1 MDLTVADMMVG
12 ERLFLGT
19 YGVGESSQPIAWLKA
34 TRNSDF
40 LAEHVLDYIY
50 FDGREAHH
58 DDYYLRNYGNSNYN
72 QSNIFQFLNS
82 EDDDW
87 FEPAHQYDEAPG
99 TANHSR
105 TAAGMY
111 RNHPGFLSGFE
122 GYEIESL
129 KSKVHLPIVA
139 DIVGG
144 RRFELFNRKG
154 IRAHG
159 TQDMV
164 IYRNGHDFTETS
176 WIDYWTQSSYNQYAA
191 HIIGRDGYSKNKTA
205 TQSCG
210 LRPKCRVNPNAKI
223 VALPDG
229 SGYQLVAFEANHCK
243 NEACTLDELK
253 AFIGLL

>member
-1 MDLTVADMMVG
+1 MDLTVADMRVG

-19 YGVGESSQPIAWLKA
+19 YGVGESSHPIAWLKA

-40 LAEHVLDYIY
+40 FAERVLDYIC
-50 FDGREAHH
+50 FDGRESHH

-82 EDDDW
+82 EDNDW
-87 FEPAHQYDEAPG
+87 FEPTHQHDEAPG
-99 TANHSR
+99 LY
-105 TAAGMY
+105 G
-111 RNHPGFLSGFE
+111 NHPGFLAGFE

-129 KSKVHLPIVA
+129 KSKIHLPTVE

-144 RRFELFNRKG
+144 RKFELFNRKG
-154 IRAHG
+154 IRAHA

-164 IYRNGHDFTETS
+164 LCRNGHDFTETS
-176 WIDYWTQSSYNQYAA
+176 WVDYWTQSSYSQYDA
-191 HIIGRDGYSKNKTA
+191 HIIGRDGYSKRRHVTNR
-205 TQSCG
+205 SG

-229 SGYQLVAFEANHCK
+229 SGYQLVAFESNHCK